1 MQDYIVPKGIIDLS
15 VVNENLLEVML
26 SVKGN
31 PTMIP
36 QANSMCLIAS
46 RICDMAKVQVQQA
59 QMIVELNN
67 IKNDH
72 Y

>member
-1 MQDYIVPKGIIDLS
+1 
-15 VVNENLLEVML
+15 L